1 MNQEEIIID
10 ACTSMEV
17 AHFYVGEN
25 IPTKKL
31 NRAVKEMDIPNDEQL
46 IALIDCTIL
55 GSAKYGAVFT
65 STGIYVKNDWTSDVR
80 EGYLDWESIVDA
92 DLMYTDKFGKQEI
105 WINNLHI
112 QMSGS
117 SLSPK
122 HVNDV
127 IAYIQEKLGAI
138 YQHQNISTLQPPP
151 SADLPTHEQWMVTK
165 QGERYGPY
173 DTNTVGQMLMNG
185 QLQAERDYI
194 WKQGMTEWIH
204 IHESETFQKYIVP
217 PLPLSTTKEPE
228 TNPVTMDEP
237 NDKIDMNHATLA
249 ELLTLPYFT
258 LQKANEFLLK
268 REDMGRFQKI
278 EEVQQVIQ
286 IQPHQ
291 FEELKQ
297 FIFIDSPPKK
307 VRFGRTIDY

>member
-10 ACTSMEV
+10 ACISMEA

-31 NRAVKEMDIPNDEQL
+31 NRAVKEMDIPNNEQI
-46 IALIDCTIL
+46 IALIDCTVL

-80 EGYLDWESIVDA
+80 DGYLDWESIVDA
-92 DLMYTDKFGKQEI
+92 DLMYTNKFGNQEI

-122 HVNDV
+122 HVHDV
-127 IAYIQEKLGAI
+127 LTYIQERLDTI
-138 YQHQNISTLQPPP
+138 YQHEKSSTLQPSP
-151 SADLPTHEQWMVTK
+151 SRDQPTQEQWLVTK

-173 DTNTVGQMLMNG
+173 DANTVGQMLMNG
-185 QLQAERDYI
+185 QLQAERHYI
-194 WKQGMTEWIH
+194 WQQGMTEWIH
-204 IHESETFQKYIVP
+204 IHESKTFQKYIVP
-217 PLPLSTTKEPE
+217 ALPLSPSKELGD
-228 TNPVTMDEP
+228 NRVTMDES
-237 NDKIDMNHATLA
+237 NDKIDINHATLA

-258 LQKANEFLLK
+258 LQKANKLLLK
-268 REDMGRFQKI
+268 RDDMGRFQKI
-278 EEVQQVIQ
+278 EEVQQIIQ

-297 FIFIDSPPKK
+297 CIFIDSPPKN